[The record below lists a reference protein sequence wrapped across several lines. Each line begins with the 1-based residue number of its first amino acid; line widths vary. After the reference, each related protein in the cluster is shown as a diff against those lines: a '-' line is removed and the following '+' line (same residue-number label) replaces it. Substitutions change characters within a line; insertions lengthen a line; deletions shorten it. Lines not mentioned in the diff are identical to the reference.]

1 MASRSSVYPQRE
13 LENLSRELFED
24 AFSRRISRREALS
37 DVVRVAGVAALSFV
51 AGGLIGYLFAPR
63 REEVITKT
71 ITKTTYKTETKTVTQ
86 TITSIKTVTET
97 YTTTYTTTKTERPE
111 INIQVQVGKSYN
123 ATAKDYEIG
132 LKVVSPELDSLRA
145 YYENASIKG
154 VIDKWERKTNAYY
167 SSFLTQREIGE
178 QRIRLEVEKDGARA
192 SKEFSLNV
200 GLSEEEISQ
209 SPLDRN
215 ALKVLWRD
223 LLEDSELNLDRE
235 ELLREEYRIVKDVN
249 LKQVEKPISL
259 YLKQL
264 SAYLISNQQSHE
276 NVLKGLS
283 LLLPLLPS
291 KPWIYNGNFVEAVER
306 AEFPI
311 TMEASYSLAKFLSE
325 MDIGK
330 EYVYAARAMVDQ
342 MLATANWLRID
353 PFEVLEY
360 EDRKLQLWDLTKQLF
375 QKHIEFEARGK
386 RASMSD
392 EVLIK
397 RWSDRSEAN
406 NNRHIYY
413 GLRQVQLPQSLFF
426 VTINRR
432 YAWEDYPY
440 FLGGSQPNGLALP
453 NFTVINPEQ
462 AVKVF
467 SEWVENYESL
477 NDELNKILKDPE
489 QCIYPYEIKG
499 KKYCWNVP
507 NYLRMLLDPERGW
520 NKRYFFNTAKEA
532 NQDDL
537 KLYVKGSY
545 ESRNSII
552 LYIYSILTMNTPK
565 GLEEVR
571 VDKASCDGSLTGYPI
586 YREWFAYPKRRGLHG
601 EPSFILNEEDESL
614 LYKRSSKELL
624 IEPDTYSL
632 NILFTRRYAVEKD
645 GSRNGFI
652 ILPTIERKCFYEMAS

>member
-1 MASRSSVYPQRE
+1 M
-13 LENLSRELFED
+13 
-24 AFSRRISRREALS
+24 
-37 DVVRVAGVAALSFV
+37 
-51 AGGLIGYLFAPR
+51 
-63 REEVITKT
+63 
-71 ITKTTYKTETKTVTQ
+71 
-86 TITSIKTVTET
+86 
-97 YTTTYTTTKTERPE
+97 
-111 INIQVQVGKSYN
+111 
-123 ATAKDYEIG
+123 
-132 LKVVSPELDSLRA
+132 DSLRA

-432 YAWEDYPY
+432 YAWEDYPDFL
-440 FLGGSQPNGLALP
+440 FLGGQPNGLALP
-453 NFTVINPEQ
+453 NFTVKNPEQ

-477 NDELNKILKDPE
+477 NDELNKILKDPK

-499 KKYCWNVP
+499 KKYCWNIP

-586 YREWFAYPKRRGLHG
+586 YREFFAYPKGGGSHG